1 MKNLVL
7 IYEGKAKKVHDYTQ
21 NKVVIEFKDDVTAF
35 NGVKKDTIYGKGAV
49 NKKISVFFFN
59 LLKRKDIE
67 THLIKDIDERRFLA
81 KKLKIIPLEVVVRNY
96 AAGSFCKRYNVE
108 NGRRFISPL
117 VEFFLKDD
125 DLNDPLIVE
134 DAITALNIISV
145 KEVNNI
151 KNLSLKINRIMR
163 EYLDT
168 KDIILVDFK
177 LEFGK
182 IGEKIILGDE
192 ISPDTCRFWDKNT
205 KRSLDKDVYRN
216 STGDLI
222 ETYEK
227 VLKRL
232 GLQ

>member
-1 MKNLVL
+1 MKNLEL
-7 IYEGKAKKVHDYTQ
+7 LYEGKAKKVYDYTQ

-35 NGVKKDTIYGKGAV
+35 NGVKKDNIYGKGAV

-59 LLKRKDIE
+59 LLERKGIK

-81 KKLKIIPLEVVVRNY
+81 KKIQIIPLEVVVRNY

-108 NGRRFISPL
+108 NGKRFISPI

-125 DLNDPLIVE
+125 NLNDPLIAE
-134 DAITALNIISV
+134 DTITALNIISV
-145 KEVNNI
+145 KEIDDI

-163 EYLDT
+163 EYLDA

-182 IGEKIILGDE
+182 LGEEIILGDE
-192 ISPDTCRFWDKNT
+192 ISPDTCRFWDKST
-205 KRSLDKDVYRN
+205 KTSLDKDVYRN
-216 STGDLI
+216 STGNLI
-222 ETYEK
+222 ETYKK

-232 GLQ
+232 GL

>member
-1 MKNLVL
+1 MKNLEL
-7 IYEGKAKKVHDYTQ
+7 LYEGKAKKVYDYTQ

-35 NGVKKDTIYGKGAV
+35 NGVKKDNIYGKGAV

-59 LLKRKDIE
+59 LLERKGIK

-81 KKLKIIPLEVVVRNY
+81 KKIQIIPLEVVVRNY

-108 NGRRFISPL
+108 NGKRFISPI

-125 DLNDPLIVE
+125 NLNDPLIVE
-134 DAITALNIISV
+134 DTITALNIISV
-145 KEVNNI
+145 KEIDDI

-163 EYLDT
+163 EYLDA

-182 IGEKIILGDE
+182 LGEEIILGDE
-192 ISPDTCRFWDKNT
+192 ISPDTCRFWDKST
-205 KRSLDKDVYRN
+205 KTSLDKDVYRN
-216 STGDLI
+216 STGNLI
-222 ETYEK
+222 ETYKK

-232 GLQ
+232 GL